1 MEAVKQVYLLLI
13 CQGFYLG
20 SVCHQW
26 EIPEHITAL
35 LGSCVEI
42 PCTYDPAGRPGASST
57 LWFLYYNNDYEEILN
72 TKDSSAVMEKYRG
85 RTSLVPGNNSCTLRI
100 DPVRRED
107 RGKYYPGI
115 IEDTYINAYKKP
127 TGGVNLYV
135 SDGDAEYTQFFVPED
150 MTEGEAAT
158 IRCSVYHTCGS
169 SPPSLQYNIPG
180 EVTHQS
186 EEIYEGYWR
195 GHWKVH
201 SELTYIPSYEDDGN
215 PVQCTTTYPNGR
227 ITERSKTMDIHYP
240 PKHVTVTI
248 IGKDEVLEGSDV
260 TLQYAATGV
269 HITMK
274 NESKFTALICD
285 FLSSRPDVTHYT
297 WMKGGAILH
306 NETEKTLT
314 LYNNGEN
321 NGQYS
326 CIAHNIAGNAS
337 SEEIWIKYDGFSI
350 STIVLVAISGA
361 ICLLLLLLVL
371 LVYCCWRGRCQK
383 SKSNESETSPDA
395 TYTTLVKREMES
407 DHEQYKILGQI
418 EWKPHYIIGTLD
430 VTSLYTFIEHA
441 KGWGHVKKFE
451 KNLEKIHTSS
461 NFEVKPYQLEQNKV
475 DHQD

>member
-135 SDGDAEYTQFFVPED
+135 SD
-150 MTEGEAAT
+150 
-158 IRCSVYHTCGS
+158 
-169 SPPSLQYNIPG
+169 
-180 EVTHQS
+180 
-186 EEIYEGYWR
+186 
-195 GHWKVH
+195 
-201 SELTYIPSYEDDGN
+201 
-215 PVQCTTTYPNGR
+215 
-227 ITERSKTMDIHYP
+227 P

-260 TLQYAATGV
+260 TLQCNSFSNTYVFKYEWYKGKEESRLPGSGRKITVRKVTRDMEPYSCTARNYVGKGESALTHIPVLYAATGV

>member
-260 TLQYAATGV
+260 TLQCNSFSNTYVFKYEWYKGKEESRLPGSGRKITVRKVTRDMEPYSCTARNYVGKGESALTHIPVLYAATGV

-407 DHEQYKILGQI
+407 DHEQYK
-418 EWKPHYIIGTLD
+418 
-430 VTSLYTFIEHA
+430 
-441 KGWGHVKKFE
+441 
-451 KNLEKIHTSS
+451 
-461 NFEVKPYQLEQNKV
+461 
-475 DHQD
+475 